1 MHCGAPALLIVETNL
16 SATFACWSV
25 LVWLWLFW
33 AGLSSRNYWEP
44 QYLTHLQVGGKFFST
59 VTLLYYLCF
68 APNVLTAGVVLCCRV
83 TWTFCL
89 HLHFRGCWLLFS
101 WLFTFVA
108 RFGQVSSQHQ
118 IFMNLLTGPSQCAHQ
133 MIKCMMHGIK
143 WIEQSCLT
151 VVIILVILLPL
162 VTFKQGTL
170 EQKENGF

>member
-1 MHCGAPALLIVETNL
+1 MHCAPALLIVETNL

-25 LVWLWLFW
+25 SVWLWLFW
-33 AGLSSRNYWEP
+33 LDWAPIIIGSRNIWPIYKLSVSFSAPSPFFITFVLP
-44 QYLTHLQVGGKFFST
+44 QMCWRLALFFAAAW
-59 VTLLYYLCF
+59 LGLF
-68 APNVLTAGVVLCCRV
+68 ASICIFVVV
-83 TWTFCL
+83 DFC
-89 HLHFRGCWLLFS
+89 FS

-108 RFGQVSSQHQ
+108 RFSQASSQHQ

-170 EQKENGF
+170 EQKENGC

>member
-1 MHCGAPALLIVETNL
+1 MHCAPTLLIVETNL
-16 SATFACWSV
+16 SATFDCWSV
-25 LVWLWLFW
+25 SIWLWLFL

-68 APNVLTAGVVLCCRV
+68 APNVLTAGVVLCWRV

-89 HLHFRGCWLLFS
+89 QLHFRGCWLLF
-101 WLFTFVA
+101 FVVVHFYGSLWSGFISA
-108 RFGQVSSQHQ
+108 W
-118 IFMNLLTGPSQCAHQ
+118 IFMNRFTGPPQCAHQ

-170 EQKENGF
+170 EQKENGC